1 MEKSNLHQ
9 ETPQEK
15 ISIGP
20 LEKDGEKLIA
30 ALEKGHMVAILS
42 QAEIMYTLLKGD
54 YLCYIHPIGSEEGR
68 AKRLPR
74 NKECRAVI
82 KNLANLAD
90 QLFDVEFDK
99 SMDTMG
105 VMVAAENAIVA
116 FLDSIGQ
123 LPAEDFDFMTGET
136 LS

>member
-1 MEKSNLHQ
+1 MEKSASHK
-9 ETPQEK
+9 EPQEN

-42 QAEIMYTLLKGD
+42 QAEIMYTLLRGD

-74 NKECRAVI
+74 TKECRAVV
-82 KNLANLAD
+82 KNLADLAD

-99 SMDTMG
+99 NMDTMG

-123 LPAEDFDFMTGET
+123 LPADDFDFMTGET

>member
-1 MEKSNLHQ
+1 MEKSASHK
-9 ETPQEK
+9 EPQEK

-42 QAEIMYTLLKGD
+42 QAEIMYTLLRGD

-74 NKECRAVI
+74 TQECRAVV
-82 KNLANLAD
+82 KNLADLAD

-99 SMDTMG
+99 NMDTMG

-123 LPAEDFDFMTGET
+123 LPADDFDFMTGET

>member
-1 MEKSNLHQ
+1 MNKSASAQDPREN
-9 ETPQEK
+9 

-30 ALEKGHMVAILS
+30 ALEKGRMVAILS
-42 QAEIMYTLLKGD
+42 QSEIMYTLLRGD

-74 NKECRAVI
+74 TKECRAVV
-82 KNLANLAD
+82 KNLADLAD
-90 QLFDVEFDK
+90 QLFEVEFDK
-99 SMDTMG
+99 NMDTMG